1 MMAEEQDDVTPEEKL
16 LNVIQNGDEAL
27 PAPEEKLAEA
37 SAQPAAE
44 VAPVVAE
51 ATPVAEAP
59 AEEKPALKLA
69 AKEEEPKKADA
80 EIKPEAA
87 ADAAAPA
94 EATPAEPAV
103 ATSAVVSSKK
113 KGSDG
118 AGIKVINRMLA
129 AGILIML
136 GLSCFEVFSVIR
148 ARGMVK
154 PPVKLELPPPQEV
167 TVFVGN
173 VQQAYAKDAFLR
185 QKVGPDGG
193 KQTKTTTITVSTTP
207 WAEELK
213 QFKLMGTSMK
223 VPKADSEAILLDS
236 RDNKMYFVRLGNAF
250 PLLDGNVRLDDVE
263 AGRARFTDGA
273 TSVELK

>member
-1 MMAEEQDDVTPEEKL
+1 MMAEEQDNVTPEEKL
-16 LNVIQNGDEAL
+16 LNVIQNGDEEL
-27 PAPEEKLAEA
+27 PTPAEKLAEA
-37 SAQPAAE
+37 FAHPA
-44 VAPVVAE
+44 
-51 ATPVAEAP
+51 AEAP

-87 ADAAAPA
+87 ADATAPA
-94 EATPAEPAV
+94 EATPAEPA
-103 ATSAVVSSKK
+103 AAASAVVSSKK

-118 AGIKVINRMLA
+118 SGIKLINRMLA
-129 AGILIML
+129 AGVLIML

-154 PPVKLELPPPQEV
+154 APVKLELPQPQEV
-167 TVFVGN
+167 TVFVGD
-173 VQQAYAKDAFLR
+173 VQLAYAKDAFLR
-185 QKVGPDGG
+185 QKVGPDAGDG
-193 KQTKTTTITVSTTP
+193 QTTTTTITVSTTP
-207 WAEELK
+207 WAVELK

-236 RDNKMYFVRLGNAF
+236 RDNKMYFVRLGNTF